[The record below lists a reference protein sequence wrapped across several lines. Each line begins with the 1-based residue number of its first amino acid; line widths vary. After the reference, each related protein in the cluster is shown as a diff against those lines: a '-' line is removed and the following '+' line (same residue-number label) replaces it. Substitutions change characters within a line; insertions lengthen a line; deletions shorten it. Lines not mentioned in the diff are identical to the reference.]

1 MNSVFWL
8 CSADKTYE
16 TKPWRAFCNHH
27 QQQQQQRVDRV
38 VRHALNDW
46 KQLVNGASSL
56 FFCCSPQHFHT
67 FTRRVMNC
75 RCLSEERHQDGIPFF
90 PCGIFLPLPSPH
102 PIKNTRLIDDN
113 DSDDKFK
120 FYESFWIRWQVLWIR
135 WQILCIRWHVL
146 CIWWQVHTSSMNLM
160 ASSISYPRS
169 VTVTKPC
176 VHNEKRRLSKP
187 AFQGGLTFVLRAE
200 PSDRTPQQR
209 QTNSTKAHT
218 FRFRPLC
225 IRVRQFV
232 DTWALHNTYD
242 PHTIYLMNMKQFVVA
257 LSLFPIK
264 VL

>member
-1 MNSVFWL
+1 
-8 CSADKTYE
+8 
-16 TKPWRAFCNHH
+16 
-27 QQQQQQRVDRV
+27 
-38 VRHALNDW
+38 
-46 KQLVNGASSL
+46 
-56 FFCCSPQHFHT
+56 
-67 FTRRVMNC
+67 
-75 RCLSEERHQDGIPFF
+75 
-90 PCGIFLPLPSPH
+90 
-102 PIKNTRLIDDN
+102 
-113 DSDDKFK
+113 
-120 FYESFWIRWQVLWIR
+120 
-135 WQILCIRWHVL
+135 
-146 CIWWQVHTSSMNLM
+146 MNLM

-264 VL
+264 VLQARKPCHKESGRSSLASSQGCFKSERRKLVAMAFNPRAMASNTIGWTVEGLVFACVWL